1 MSEEGGD
8 YKVFGLTGPNNIF
21 SASHC
26 HTDRTWRKQL
36 LLVNDK
42 YQKTEDHPFDECRN
56 PYVKPRAPV
65 QIDLLEHL
73 HKRSDY
79 A

>member
-1 MSEEGGD
+1 M
-8 YKVFGLTGPNNIF
+8 
-21 SASHC
+21 
-26 HTDRTWRKQL
+26 
-36 LLVNDK
+36 VNDK

-56 PYVKPRAPV
+56 PYVKPKAPV